1 MPSDRLCIAS
11 SNPLPPTAQAESRF
25 EQLQGQLDSLAA
37 AGMGQAAAVQRLA
50 AGVADAPD
58 AD

>member
-1 MPSDRLCIAS
+1 MPSDRLAS
-11 SNPLPPTAQAESRF
+11 SNPLPPAAQAESRF

-37 AGMGQAAAVQRLA
+37 AGLA